1 VDVNRQVH
9 DKLQALLNGRYE
21 ELPNLSVDGGEVRL
35 NLVPIVARIIQQIAQ
50 SGVNALGVDVT
61 IPAIPTDIDPPAAI
75 QQLGSALGVSLPE
88 NFGQV
93 TIMSADQLSGYQD
106 ALRTSKRLI
115 AAAFVL
121 SLLLIALTIFVAND
135 RRRAVLWLGCGIV
148 VALFLGAVLLRRV
161 RDNVI
166 ASVSAPG
173 AKAAARDVFAEVA
186 TSLRRA

>member
-1 VDVNRQVH
+1 
-9 DKLQALLNGRYE
+9 
-21 ELPNLSVDGGEVRL
+21 
-35 NLVPIVARIIQQIAQ
+35 
-50 SGVNALGVDVT
+50 
-61 IPAIPTDIDPPAAI
+61 
-75 QQLGSALGVSLPE
+75 
-88 NFGQV
+88 QV

-186 TSLRRA
+186 TSLRRAGLTVFLIALFAAVVAYLAGRPPWFTKLLQT